1 MNIYLIGMMGSGKTT
16 IARNL
21 SKIINKNYIDTDSII
36 EVKEN
41 MTINEIFSKLG
52 ESHFRKIESEVLQ
65 SIANDSIIA
74 CGGGIILKKVNR
86 EFLKKSGITV
96 YLKTSI
102 PILVN
107 RLKGQNLR
115 PLINDKN
122 ITNALI
128 DIFYKREILYEKTAN
143 VQIDTDD
150 KTIEDIIFNLKEKL
164 IIEEN

>member
-36 EVKEN
+36 ELKEN

-65 SIANDSIIA
+65 SIAKNSIIA
-74 CGGGIILKKVNR
+74 CGGGIILKKINR
-86 EFLKKSGITV
+86 EFLKKNGATV

-115 PLINDKN
+115 PLVNDKN

-128 DIFYKREILYEKTAN
+128 DIFDKREILYEKTAN
-143 VQIDTDD
+143 VQIDTDE

>member
-1 MNIYLIGMMGSGKTT
+1 MWW
-16 IARNL
+16 RNYF
-21 SKIINKNYIDTDSII
+21 KKNKQR
-36 EVKEN
+36 V
-41 MTINEIFSKLG
+41 F
-52 ESHFRKIESEVLQ
+52 
-65 SIANDSIIA
+65 
-74 CGGGIILKKVNR
+74 KKN
-86 EFLKKSGITV
+86 GITV

-115 PLINDKN
+115 PLVNDKN

-128 DIFYKREILYEKTAN
+128 DIFDRREILYEKTAN

-150 KTIEDIIFNLKEKL
+150 KTIEDITFNLKEKL